1 LESTTSLFP
10 PFNDNLSHV
19 PNDLPLSTERLKKR
33 LLKQG
38 IDDQIVN
45 DCEQIMRLQF
55 SEIQGQVKVL
65 REERSNLGAVLVSIG
80 LVFFFFFKLMMFS

>member
-1 LESTTSLFP
+1 
-10 PFNDNLSHV
+10 V